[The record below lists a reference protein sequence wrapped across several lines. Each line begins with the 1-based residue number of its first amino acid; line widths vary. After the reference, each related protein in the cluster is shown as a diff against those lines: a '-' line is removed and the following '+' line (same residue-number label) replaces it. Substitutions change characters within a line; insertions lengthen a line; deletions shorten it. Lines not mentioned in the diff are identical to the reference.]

1 MTFPAQGVREKAR
14 ECIPRAFL
22 IFTHYMEGGVIQDIS
37 IIPGSTTTKVPEF
50 DTVVPDEEWLAM
62 WTDEN
67 RQEQRAIVSGW

>member
-1 MTFPAQGVREKAR
+1 
-14 ECIPRAFL
+14 
-22 IFTHYMEGGVIQDIS
+22 MEGGVIQDIS